1 MNITL
6 EVFVFM
12 MEKKKE
18 KASSLKYLACFV
30 STEKIDSCMYVS
42 HWLDTTFLT

>member
-12 MEKKKE
+12 MEKK

-42 HWLDTTFLT
+42 HRLDTTFLT